1 MVYVKRFG
9 CIILSLFILAVIL
22 LAAACTPRAE
32 RKRIRTK
39 DISLAKV
46 LLKKELVVGLEPDI
60 PPFTFRNIFSG
71 QLDGYEI
78 EVAKEVGK
86 YLDIKVTFKAIDWNQ
101 KNQLL
106 KTGQIDCIWSSFSY
120 TKDRAAAY
128 TLSRPYMKTAIVI
141 AAMKDS
147 PYSTLNE
154 IKHRRIGIQ
163 SASSMV
169 DSLDE
174 MRRFHGGFN
183 TPMFVASLE
192 QGLQDLEDGKIDGI
206 LYDVLIINAFIQSFN
221 KPYKIIGEAVEADDY
236 VIAFRKNDTA
246 LRDKVDEAIDYLAK
260 NDILEK
266 ISRKWFGGDVSV
278 IRR

>member
-183 TPMFVASLE
+183 PPIFFDSLE

>member
-1 MVYVKRFG
+1 MVHVRRFG

-46 LLKKELVVGLEPDI
+46 LLKKELVVGLELDI
-60 PPFTFRNIFSG
+60 PPLTFRNIFSG

-141 AAMKDS
+141 ATMKDS

-154 IKHRRIGIQ
+154 IKRRRIGIQ

-183 TPMFVASLE
+183 TPIFFDSLE

-266 ISRKWFGGDVSV
+266 LSRKWFGGDVSV

>member
-1 MVYVKRFG
+1 MVHVRRFG

-39 DISLAKV
+39 DVSLAKV

-60 PPFTFRNIFSG
+60 PPLTFRNIFSG

-141 AAMKDS
+141 ATMKDS

-183 TPMFVASLE
+183 TSIFFDSLE